1 MTNNKLKLLMFSIVL
16 TMLFSV
22 SVLSQTGTATIT
34 GTVTDDQSNVVPGAT
49 VTLIGSQGTR
59 RSAVTNN
66 TGVYTFTSIQPGS
79 YSVEVES
86 TGFKKAS
93 VSSFAALVDKTTD
106 INVKLEVGAV
116 TETVNIDA
124 SGIES
129 IVNTQDA
136 SLGNNFVA
144 KQIEQLPLEGRN
156 VANLLSLQAGVTP
169 GGAVAGSRSDQAN
182 ITLDGIDVNDQQ
194 TGLNIDQTAAFAP
207 VIRVNP
213 DSVDEFRVT
222 TSNPDAGKGRSSGA
236 QVSLITKSGNN
247 EFTGAVYEYHRNTIT
262 TANNY
267 FNNLAGIERPKL
279 IRNLF
284 GGRFSGPIV
293 KDRAF
298 FFYNYEGMRE
308 AKGTSVNRLVPLASL
323 GQGSIRFYDNT
334 NTLRTL
340 TTAQINSLTISGT
353 PVVDVNNAATSVLAD
368 AATRYPSNNTQVG
381 DGLNTG
387 GYRFNASTPV
397 NQNAH
402 TARFDFNL
410 TSDQKH
416 VLSTRF
422 NYQQDVAGGTS
433 NFPDTPP
440 TNTWSHPLG
449 MSGTHT
455 WLISSNKTNRFS
467 FGLTPLAFSNQGDS
481 ADNAISFR
489 DVYAPAL
496 FARTFS
502 RVNPTYNITD
512 DFTWLKGNHTL
523 QFGTNIRIIRNERN
537 SFGAAFDNGVMNFGF
552 YSGSGSV
559 LLTPVNQYLATNF
572 GTSIDSGWTRSVQ
585 TGMTAVLGR
594 LSQYTAN
601 YNFGID
607 GSPLA
612 TGSPAKRIWAT
623 EEYDWYVQDVW
634 KLRPNVTLTLGLRY
648 GLSRPVYETQGFQV
662 APNIAL
668 QEYFE
673 RRVAASAQ
681 GQNYTEPLILDTVG
695 PKNGKPGFYD
705 WDKNNFQPRIAV
717 AWSPKV
723 EDGWLAKILGT
734 DSVFRGG
741 FAMTNDY
748 FGQQLAVTF
757 DAANTLGFATS
768 RNIAA
773 NTYNI
778 TTNPAPL
785 FTGFNMAIGNLPGI
799 TPPANLTFPQQQ
811 PANNARRIE
820 TSLDTNLVSPVNY
833 SWNVSYGRNLPGKM
847 YLDISYLGR
856 AARNLLA
863 TRDVMMAND
872 LTDPS
877 SGQTWNQAATILEQ
891 QRRAG
896 LPVGQVINLP
906 FFENMYAA
914 GSIANAFYGANSGL
928 SNTQAIYL
936 AADDY
941 MGGNDWTYM
950 TDLLDRFSGK
960 RLFYQSQYGAL
971 TSFGTIASSNY
982 HAATVSVR
990 QRLKGVSWDFNYTY
1004 SKSMDDAS
1012 GLQNSGGFGAAF
1024 IMNPLQQRDSWSVS
1038 DFDLT
1043 HIINFNNV
1051 WDIPIGRGQQFGSG
1065 MGKVLDALIGGWQ
1078 ISSIFRYNSGA
1089 PFRNFFD
1096 DAGWV
1101 TNWNL
1106 KSGGVR
1112 IADVQISPNKTS
1124 GTTARGNVPN
1134 LFSDPKAAYN
1144 SFRSP
1149 FPGEGGDRN
1158 QLRLP
1163 GYIALDA
1170 GLAKSFRTPW
1180 SENQRAIFR
1189 WDVFNVTNSAQFTGL
1204 ANTSLGYTPDQG
1216 GNPPASWGNFTN
1228 QQGSPRVMQFAF
1240 RYEF

>member
-1 MTNNKLKLLMFSIVL
+1 M
-16 TMLFSV
+16 
-22 SVLSQTGTATIT
+22 
-34 GTVTDDQSNVVPGAT
+34 
-49 VTLIGSQGTR
+49 
-59 RSAVTNN
+59 
-66 TGVYTFTSIQPGS
+66 
-79 YSVEVES
+79 
-86 TGFKKAS
+86 
-93 VSSFAALVDKTTD
+93 
-106 INVKLEVGAV
+106 
-116 TETVNIDA
+116 
-124 SGIES
+124 
-129 IVNTQDA
+129 
-136 SLGNNFVA
+136 
-144 KQIEQLPLEGRN
+144 
-156 VANLLSLQAGVTP
+156 
-169 GGAVAGSRSDQAN
+169 
-182 ITLDGIDVNDQQ
+182 
-194 TGLNIDQTAAFAP
+194 
-207 VIRVNP
+207 
-213 DSVDEFRVT
+213 
-222 TSNPDAGKGRSSGA
+222 
-236 QVSLITKSGNN
+236 
-247 EFTGAVYEYHRNTIT
+247 
-262 TANNY
+262 
-267 FNNLAGIERPKL
+267 

-284 GGRFSGPIV
+284 GGRFSGPII
-293 KDRAF
+293 KDRVF

-308 AKGTSVNRLVPLASL
+308 AKGTSVNRLVPLANL
-323 GQGSIRFYDNT
+323 GQGSFSFYDNT

-340 TTAQINSLTISGT
+340 TTAQINALTIGAA
-353 PVVDVNNAATSVLAD
+353 PVVDVNPAATSVLA
-368 AATRYPSNNTQVG
+368 AAASRYSSNNTQIG

-387 GYRFNASTPV
+387 GFRFNASTPV
-397 NQNAH
+397 NQSAH
-402 TARFDFNL
+402 IARFDFNL

-416 VLSTRF
+416 SISTRF

-449 MSGTHT
+449 MAATHT

-467 FGLTPLAFSNQGDS
+467 FGLTRLAFSNQGDS
-481 ADNAISFR
+481 AENNISFR
-489 DVYAPAL
+489 DVYSPFL

-512 DFTWLKGNHTL
+512 DFNWIKGNHSL
-523 QFGTNIRIIRNERN
+523 QFGTNIRVVRNERN
-537 SFGAAFDNGVMNFGF
+537 SFGAAFDAGVMNFGF
-552 YSGSGSV
+552 YASSGNI
-559 LLTPVNQYLATNF
+559 LLTPVNEYLAANF
-572 GTSIDSGWTRSVQ
+572 GTSINSGWTRSVQ

-607 GSPLA
+607 GNPLA

-623 EEYDWYVQDVW
+623 EEYDWYVQDSW
-634 KLRPNVTLTLGLRY
+634 KIRPDITLTLGLRY

-681 GQNYTEPLILDTVG
+681 GQNYTEPLILDMVG

-717 AWSPKV
+717 AWSPRFEEGWAAKV
-723 EDGWLAKILGT
+723 FGRANET
-734 DSVFRGG
+734 VFRGG
-741 FAMTNDY
+741 FSMTNDY

-757 DAANTLGFATS
+757 DAANTLGFATA

-785 FTGFNMAIGNLPGI
+785 FTGFNMAINSLPGI
-799 TPPANLTFPQQQ
+799 VAPATLTFPQQQ

-820 TSLDTNLVSPVNY
+820 TSLDTNLVSPINY
-833 SWNVSYGRNLPGKM
+833 SWNVSYGRSLPGKM
-847 YLDISYLGR
+847 YVDISYVGR

-872 LTDPS
+872 LTDPA

-896 LPVGQVINLP
+896 VPVSQINNLP
-906 FFENMYAA
+906 FFENIYAP
-914 GSIANAFYGANSGL
+914 GSLRTAFNNALGGYPAGL
-928 SNTQAIYL
+928 SNTQVIYL
-936 AADDY
+936 ATDWD

-950 TDLLDRFSGK
+950 THILDSITGR

-982 HAATVSVR
+982 HAATVTLR
-990 QRLKGVSWDFNYTY
+990 QRLKGVMWDFNYTY

-1012 GLQNSGGFGAAF
+1012 GLQTSTGFGTAF
-1024 IMNPLQQRDSWSVS
+1024 IMNPLQQRDSWAVS
-1038 DFDLT
+1038 DFDLP
-1043 HIINFNNV
+1043 HIINFNSV
-1051 WDIPIGRGQQFGSG
+1051 WDIPIGRGQQFGSS
-1065 MGKVLDALIGGWQ
+1065 MGKVLDTIVGGWQ
-1078 ISSIFRYNSGA
+1078 LSTIFRYNSGA

-1112 IADVQISPNKTS
+1112 IADVKISPNKTS
-1124 GTTARGNVPN
+1124 GTTATGNVPN
-1134 LFSDPKAAYN
+1134 LFTDPKAAYN
-1144 SFRSP
+1144 SYRSP

-1170 GLAKSFRTPW
+1170 GLAKAFRAPW
-1180 SENQRAIFR
+1180 SENHKAIIR

-1216 GNPPASWGNFTN
+1216 GNPPASWGNFTT